1 MDLLS
6 PVKNLVK
13 TYGDSTSKGLYNPEY
28 HRPAH
33 IKSAA
38 VEMIDWTWGTVQ
50 GCFNEKMTVSQ
61 IIVDALIGCIPL
73 VGDVTA
79 IRDLLAVLI
88 HMVKFPEKRK
98 EVAEWVLLVILL
110 LALIPVGGG
119 VLKGVGRLLNRGAKT
134 AAESRGLLKE
144 IVLFLN
150 RVGSGNAV
158 KFIRELNLTAHQW
171 TLVAKFQGVMDRLIQ
186 AIEKIQGSFKLL
198 PAPVLD
204 KLAWLRQ
211 GFQEIRQLG
220 REMIPKAVKDLN
232 QKLKNVQA
240 AIYEGEWRAISGQGK
255 AMTREAEA
263 RLVSKRAKELGRRK
277 MKFPQNAAGKNQET
291 EIAKV
296 YQHREGWPNLMKKL
310 SEDGV
315 YEGIQAFSGPI
326 NATRIRGPY
335 SMERYYDLSK
345 AGPSGAWWQP
355 QGTIY
360 RRAKDW
366 RERSAVLDTFN
377 KDGYRATCHLPPNLE
392 LCAWEGK
399 AAGQVH
405 PATGQWLEGGGQ
417 QLVAHI
423 PLKPGESEAILK
435 AAQEAIRTGS
445 SEYRASNGVLFK
457 FEKTGWADSVDIH
470 GFENFREV
478 YDAETNTL
486 LEYERAYKVILAGE
500 RIEYRAEPQR

>member
-1 MDLLS
+1 MGVLDTLAR
-6 PVKNLVK
+6 
-13 TYGDSTSKGLYNPEY
+13 TYGDSASKGLYNPEY

-79 IRDLLAVLI
+79 ARDLLAVLI

-198 PAPVLD
+198 PKPVLD

-277 MKFPQNAAGKNQET
+277 MKFPQNAAGAGQKT

-296 YQHREGWPNLMKKL
+296 YKHREGWPDLMEKFSKKYGKYT
-310 SEDGV
+310 EI
-315 YEGIQAFSGPI
+315 EAFSGKI
-326 NATRIRGPY
+326 QASTIKGPCTIK
-335 SMERYYDLSK
+335 RVIQLDHN
-345 AGPSGAWWQP
+345 GVTGAWWLP
-355 QGTIY
+355 PGVSPANA
-360 RRAKDW
+360 RHW
-366 RERSAVLDTFN
+366 REDLAVLDNFSTN
-377 KDGYRATCHLPPNLE
+377 GHIVTCHIPPGVE
-392 LCAWEGK
+392 LRTWEGTT
-399 AAGQVH
+399 AGQMNRE
-405 PATGQWLEGGGQ
+405 TGQWLEGGAK
-417 QLVAHI
+417 QLYLDLGSI
-423 PLKPGESEAILK
+423 RKSESEMLK
-435 AAQEAIRTGS
+435 HLKDGRSYRTPEGLVFS
-445 SEYRASNGVLFK
+445 L
-457 FEKTGWADSVDIH
+457 EKTGWKDAVGIH
-470 GFENFREV
+470 GFEDFRDV
-478 YDAETNTL
+478 FTPETENL
-486 LEYERAYKVILAGE
+486 LDYERAYKVILSGG
-500 RIEYRAEPQR
+500 RIEYRTESQKEKGKP